1 MQASARFPKLQYF
14 LITDLTVA
22 AYLNE
27 LARKE
32 QYRII
37 DGSEPSM
44 KAILFRTFIYSMRA
58 RCCCSMF
65 QWYCKL
71 VIHVED
77 ITYTSSSIQN
87 TDQLPHTCW
96 LPQHFAALAQ

>member
-58 RCCCSMF
+58 RCSLCS
-65 QWYCKL
+65 
-71 VIHVED
+71 
-77 ITYTSSSIQN
+77 
-87 TDQLPHTCW
+87 TCTVG
-96 LPQHFAALAQ
+96 ALSCSW